1 MKLFYTL
8 LLFSLQISVFSQ
20 RFDGQWK
27 GGFTDNSTSFVGFGG
42 ENIDYVLEL
51 ECRGSKVHGYSY
63 TYFKEGTKR
72 YYTICKLTG
81 TLNKATREISVTEFE
96 VTKKNTPPDFRN
108 CFQTHKLRY
117 SKDSDA
123 LEILEGTWIPAPNQ
137 QGDCG
142 FGKTTLARRLIK
154 KAPLRNNPKTNTT
167 IAKKTT
173 PFRDMNQASKPPVA
187 IKQKSIVKDQN
198 KKPVTSFKPPV
209 TKKEDVVKN
218 DKPFKTDI
226 PLIKPFSKKEEAGIP
241 SKLPFEKRSKAV
253 LKTIEIEQE
262 TFTVQVY
269 DNGEIDGDSVSVF
282 YNGSLL
288 ASHERL
294 SDKPITFNLSLNKSN
309 NSNELTMY
317 AENLGEI
324 PPNTALMIVT
334 DGDKRYEV
342 RITSDTQK
350 NGTIAFTHKKSLAD
364 KN

>member
-8 LLFSLQISVFSQ
+8 FFFSFLQISVFSQ

-51 ECRGSKVHGYSY
+51 ECRDSKVHGYSY
-63 TYFKEGTKR
+63 TYFKEGPKR

-81 TLNKATREISVTEFE
+81 TLNKTTREISITEYE

-108 CFQTHKLRY
+108 CFQTHKLKY

-142 FGKTTLARRLIK
+142 FGRTTLTRRSIKRSPLI
-154 KAPLRNNPKTNTT
+154 NNPKTNTAT
-167 IAKKTT
+167 ARNIT
-173 PFRDMNQASKPPVA
+173 PLRDMNQASKPPVV

-198 KKPVTSFKPPV
+198 KKPVTAFNPPV
-209 TKKEDVVKN
+209 RKKEDVVKD
-218 DKPFKTDI
+218 DKEFKTDI
-226 PLIKPFSKKEEAGIP
+226 PVKSFLKKEETGL
-241 SKLPFEKRSKAV
+241 SKVSFEKRSKAV

-262 TFTVQVY
+262 TFMVQVY
-269 DNGEIDGDSVSVF
+269 DNGEIDGDTVSFF

-288 ASHERL
+288 ASHVRL
-294 SDKPITFNLSLNKSN
+294 SDKPVTFNLSINKFN
-309 NSNELTMY
+309 DNNELTMY

-324 PPNTALMIVT
+324 PPNTALMIVI
-334 DGDKRYEV
+334 DGDNRYEV

-350 NGTIAFTHKKSLAD
+350 NGTIAFTHKKNVAG

>member
-8 LLFSLQISVFSQ
+8 LFLFIQISVFSQ

-27 GGFTDNSTSFVGFGG
+27 GGFTDNSSSFAGFGG

-51 ECRGSKVHGYSY
+51 ECRGTKVHGYSY
-63 TYFKEGTKR
+63 TYFKEGPKR
-72 YYTICKLTG
+72 YYTICKLSG
-81 TLNKATREISVTEFE
+81 TLNKATKEISVTEFE

-108 CFQTHKLRY
+108 CFQTHKLKY

-137 QGDCG
+137 QGNCG
-142 FGKTTLARRLIK
+142 FGKTTLARRLMK
-154 KAPLRNNPKTNTT
+154 KSPFLSNPKTNTE
-167 IAKKTT
+167 IAKKAV
-173 PFRDMNQASKPPVA
+173 PFRDLNQSAKPPVA
-187 IKQKSIVKDQN
+187 LKQKPIVKNQI
-198 KKPVTSFKPPV
+198 KKQAPPV
-209 TKKEDVVKN
+209 KPFSKKDDVVKN
-218 DKPFKTDI
+218 SNKEFKTDI
-226 PLIKPFSKKEEAGIP
+226 PLMEPSSKQEQELP
-241 SKLPFEKRSKAV
+241 LKLSFEKRSKSV
-253 LKTIEIEQE
+253 IKTIDIEQE
-262 TFTVQVY
+262 TFTVEVY
-269 DNGEIDGDSVSVF
+269 DNGEVDGDTVSVF

-288 ASHERL
+288 ASHKRL
-294 SDKPITFNLSLNKSN
+294 SDKPIKFNLTLGKTNS
-309 NSNELTMY
+309 SNELTMY

-350 NGTIAFTHKKSLAD
+350 NGTIAFTHKKNLAD